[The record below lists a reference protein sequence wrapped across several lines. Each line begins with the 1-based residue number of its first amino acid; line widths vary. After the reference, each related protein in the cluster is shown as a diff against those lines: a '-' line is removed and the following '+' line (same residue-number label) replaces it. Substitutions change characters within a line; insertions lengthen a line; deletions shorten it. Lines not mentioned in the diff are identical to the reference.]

1 LEAAVTTQHAH
12 LTCSACGQVS
22 EHELRYT
29 GRLLHS
35 TRCTACGHVLR
46 HEQRE
51 LYSAYLH
58 DLEER
63 LVTKPRRL
71 ARRAA
76 REPRAFVIGLPR
88 AVLRQPAKLVG
99 ELWTLLRR

>member
-1 LEAAVTTQHAH
+1 VNTEHAH
-12 LTCSACGQVS
+12 LTCSACGRVT
-22 EHELRYT
+22 EHDLRYA

-35 TRCTACGHVLR
+35 TRCTACGHVVR
-46 HEQRE
+46 HEQRD
-51 LYSAYLH
+51 LYSAYLK
-58 DLEER
+58 DLEQR

-76 REPRAFVIGLPR
+76 RDPRTFVAGLPR
-88 AVLRQPAKLVG
+88 AVLRQPVKLAG